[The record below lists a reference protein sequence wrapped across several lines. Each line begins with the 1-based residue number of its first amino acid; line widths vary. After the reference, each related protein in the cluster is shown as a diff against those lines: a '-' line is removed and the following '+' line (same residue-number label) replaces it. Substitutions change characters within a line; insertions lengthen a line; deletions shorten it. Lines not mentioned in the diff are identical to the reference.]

1 MYNLDGNKILHLF
14 MVLFYDALILDCI
27 LLSSRI
33 VKELLKYLNIT
44 SYLLVGKDCWYYMD
58 CSKHLTCSLEA
69 S

>member
-1 MYNLDGNKILHLF
+1 
-14 MVLFYDALILDCI
+14 MVLFYDALILDCV